1 MEFRRTLT
9 IFCNQGPKVQ
19 ERLHLFQLFIMNEY
33 AARYAVA
40 RHYPGLV
47 DVDEW
52 AVFAAD
58 SV

>member
-1 MEFRRTLT
+1 
-9 IFCNQGPKVQ
+9 
-19 ERLHLFQLFIMNEY
+19 MNEY

-52 AVFAAD
+52 AVGLFAAD
-58 SV
+58 SVYRYGMVVCVTLYFACL